1 MSRYECHWCGSP
13 VPSDYPCCVPA
24 WFFQIGIHE
33 SARQALAQSQ
43 MEQLRWRLDA
53 PKFFPP
59 DNPEE

>member
-1 MSRYECHWCGSP
+1 MSGFECRWCRSP

-33 SARQALAQSQ
+33 SAKQALEQARLQ
-43 MEQLRWRLDA
+43 QLRLRLDA
-53 PKFFPP
+53 PRFFPP